1 MTAEEFTDRYVSLSD
16 RLFRVAYHILE
27 SEDEAVD
34 AVQDLYVKLW
44 TVRDGLDD
52 VRNPL
57 AYCVVLLRNI
67 CIDAVRHGGTHQC
80 VHLDEFVAFQNE
92 YDPSE
97 KEKLEFVVKAMER
110 LPARHRTVLRMRA
123 IEGLTYEEM
132 AEATG
137 MNYLTLRVLMS
148 QARKRL
154 KELI

>member
-57 AYCVVLLRNI
+57 AYSIVLLRNI
-67 CIDAVRHGGTHQC
+67 CIDAVRHGGIQQC